1 LAPPTLQAWSKT
13 KANTKNWEELLTPTR
28 EQKFWMYRN
37 MLVSR
42 FHEEVIEQI
51 YLEGKK
57 PVFNMANGP
66 IPGEMHL
73 SNGQEPCAVGV
84 CAHLK
89 PADVVTSTHRPHHVA
104 IAKGVN
110 LNKMVAEIF
119 GKKTG
124 LSGGRGGH
132 MHIFDADVNF
142 ACSGIIGQ
150 GMGPAVGAA
159 LSRKMQGKEGV
170 AVAFIGEGAVNQGA
184 FHEAMNLAAVWKLP
198 FICIIEDNQW
208 GISVAKSESTA
219 VPDNSVRAQA
229 YGIPGYQ
236 VRDNDTYEIC
246 RVAGEAIE
254 RARNGGGPSL
264 IEIETYRLAGH
275 FMGDA
280 EGYRPA
286 GELDGLRA
294 KDPINVMRARLGS
307 EEGLTDEQDEQ
318 IKAECRKLVDDAVQF
333 ARDSEYPAAE
343 EAMEKV
349 FV

>member
-1 LAPPTLQAWSKT
+1 M
-13 KANTKNWEELLTPTR
+13 TPTKD
-28 EQKFWMYRN
+28 QKFWMYRN
-37 MLVSR
+37 MIVSR
-42 FHEEVIEQI
+42 FLEETIEQI

-57 PVFNMANGP
+57 PVFNMAKGP

-84 CAHLK
+84 CAHLT
-89 PADVVTSTHRPHHVA
+89 PSDVVTATHRPHHIAV
-104 IAKGVN
+104 AKGVN
-110 LNKMVAEIF
+110 LKKMVAEIF

-132 MHIFDADVNF
+132 MHLFDPDVNF

-159 LSRKMQGKEGV
+159 LSRKMQGKDGV
-170 AVAFIGEGAVNQGA
+170 AIAFIGEGAANQGA
-184 FHEAMNLAAVWKLP
+184 FHEALNLAAVWKVP
-198 FICIIEDNQW
+198 FITVIEDNQW
-208 GISVAKSESTA
+208 GISVAKANSTA

-229 YGIPGYQ
+229 YGIPGYH
-236 VRDNDTYEIC
+236 VRENDTYEIF

-254 RARNGGGPSL
+254 RARRGEGPSL

-280 EGYRPA
+280 EGYRPK
-286 GELDGLRA
+286 GELDTLRA

-307 EEGLTDEQDEQ
+307 EEGLNDEQNDQ
-318 IKAECRKLVDDAVQF
+318 IIAECRNLVDEAITF
-333 ARDSEYPAAE
+333 ARESEYPAAE
-343 EAMEKV
+343 EALEKV

>member
-1 LAPPTLQAWSKT
+1 MV
-13 KANTKNWEELLTPTR
+13 PTR
-28 EQKFWMYRN
+28 DQKLWMYET

-42 FHEEVIEQI
+42 YFEETIETI

-57 PVFNMANGP
+57 PVFNMAKGP

-110 LNKMVAEIF
+110 LRKMAAEIF

-132 MHIFDADVNF
+132 MHIFDPDVNF
-142 ACSGIIGQ
+142 SCSGIIAQ

-170 AVAFIGEGAVNQGA
+170 AVSYIGEGAANQGA
-184 FHEAMNLAAVWKLP
+184 FHESLNLAAVWKLP
-198 FICIIEDNQW
+198 VIFVVEDNAW
-208 GISVAKSESTA
+208 GISVAKAASTA
-219 VPDNSVRAQA
+219 IPNNAARAAA
-229 YGIPGYQ
+229 YGMPGHH
-236 VRDNDTYEIC
+236 VTGNDPIA
-246 RVAGEAIE
+246 VFAAAGEAIAL
-254 RARNGGGPSL
+254 ARNGGGPSL
-264 IEIETYRLAGH
+264 IDIETDRLAGH

-280 EGYRPA
+280 EAYRPK
-286 GELDGLRA
+286 GELETLRA
-294 KDPINVMRARLGS
+294 RDPIPALADKLRAEDGVTEGELAAITERARG
-307 EEGLTDEQDEQ
+307 
-318 IKAECRKLVDDAVQF
+318 KVDDAIQF
-333 ARDSEYPAAE
+333 ARDSDYPEPE
-343 EAMEKV
+343 EALEKV
-349 FV
+349 FA